1 MAIDAIPWKGHAR
14 YSRKYHHGA
23 EAAAGH
29 DDIGTDTIKESW
41 KEQQQKDLGKSTGDD
56 LDHAISLETLR
67 RRHAE
72 RVMIIRGGL
81 QMVAD
86 ARHTFKAGHDTIA
99 LSLQDVLRN
108 MLTDSEYPS
117 SNSRPTEDDIIPV
130 IYIQGD
136 TKPAR
141 RTANTRGRH
150 RQKEIDKILARKE
163 EGNKLMLHRQRRV
176 ASVTS
181 YCYVLL
187 FANMSAV
194 QHAQDMPD
202 NRK

>member
-81 QMVAD
+81 QMWRTRD
-86 ARHTFKAGHDTIA
+86 IR
-99 LSLQDVLRN
+99 
-108 MLTDSEYPS
+108 
-117 SNSRPTEDDIIPV
+117 SRQVKTPLHS
-130 IYIQGD
+130 
-136 TKPAR
+136 AC
-141 RTANTRGRH
+141 RT
-150 RQKEIDKILARKE
+150 
-163 EGNKLMLHRQRRV
+163 
-176 ASVTS
+176 
-181 YCYVLL
+181 YC
-187 FANMSAV
+187 ATC
-194 QHAQDMPD
+194 
-202 NRK
+202 